1 MDLRNIS
8 SRRLVSVVIPVY
20 NSNVLEELVE
30 RIDEVFRGRPQ
41 DDYEIIFVDDFS
53 PIPGVWPL
61 LERLVREREAVR
73 AVQLTRNF
81 GQQAATL
88 CGLAAARG
96 DLVITMDDDL
106 QHKPEDISRFLELAG
121 WDVVIGQFP
130 RKEHSLFRR
139 LSSRAKGFFDR
150 ILIGKPWNIQLSSYR
165 MLSRTVV
172 DGMLSIRTPHP
183 FLPALM
189 FHVSK
194 HVTGVEV
201 THSRRSQGRSGYTV
215 RKLVRVFSNLL
226 ISNSSLVLRLVGSA
240 GLLFSG
246 VSFLLAGAVIYKKL
260 VHGISVEG
268 WASIMA
274 TLLLI
279 GGLLLFA
286 LGVVGEYLI
295 RIIEAS
301 EARPTY
307 FVRQRLGFP
316 PAGGRGGSEPGCPI
330 GAGETLP
337 DPAGTGRT

>member
-1 MDLRNIS
+1 M
-8 SRRLVSVVIPVY
+8 RLVSIVIPVY
-20 NSNVLEELVE
+20 NSTVLDELASRIEAVFHE
-30 RIDEVFRGRPQ
+30 RPLDAC
-41 DDYEIIFVDDFS
+41 EIIFVDDFS
-53 PIPGVWPL
+53 PSPGVWPM
-61 LERLVREREAVR
+61 LERLAREREAVR

-96 DLVITMDDDL
+96 DIVITMDDDL
-106 QHKPEDISRFLELAG
+106 QQSPEDISRFLDLAG
-121 WDVVIGQFP
+121 WDIVIGQFP
-130 RKEHSLFRR
+130 RKQHSLFRR

-150 ILIGKPWNIQLSSYR
+150 ILIGKPGHIQLTSFR

-172 DGMLSIRTPHP
+172 DGVLSIRTPHP
-183 FLPALM
+183 FLPALV

-194 HVTGVEV
+194 NVTGVEV
-201 THSRRSQGRSGYTV
+201 THSRRREDRSGYTLG
-215 RKLVRVFSNLL
+215 KLVRVFSNLL

-246 VSFLLAGAVIYKKL
+246 VSFLLAGLVVYRKL
-260 VHGISVEG
+260 AHGVSVQG
-268 WASIMA
+268 WASLMA
-274 TLLLI
+274 ALLLI

-307 FVRQRLGFP
+307 FVRRRLGFP
-316 PAGGRGGSEPGCPI
+316 PQE
-330 GAGETLP
+330 GA
-337 DPAGTGRT
+337 A